1 VAVSMNILKDNKES
15 TIKYLI
21 SEIDNNKIVTR
32 NGTIFIKNVSEHKI
46 LTATLNYIRGR
57 QWIF

>member
-1 VAVSMNILKDNKES
+1 MNILKDNRES
-15 TIKYLI
+15 TIRYLI
-21 SEIDNNKIVTR
+21 SEIDNNQIVTR
-32 NGTIFIKNVSEHKI
+32 NGTIFIKSVREHKI

>member
-1 VAVSMNILKDNKES
+1 MNISKDNKES

-21 SEIDNNKIVTR
+21 SEINNNKIVTR
-32 NGTIFIKNVSEHKI
+32 NGTIFIKSVREHKI
-46 LTATLNYIRGR
+46 LTATLEYIRGR

>member
-1 VAVSMNILKDNKES
+1 MNILKDNKE

-32 NGTIFIKNVSEHKI
+32 NGTVFIKNVSEHKI
-46 LTATLNYIRGR
+46 LTATLDYIRGR

>member
-1 VAVSMNILKDNKES
+1 MNILKDNKES

-32 NGTIFIKNVSEHKI
+32 NGTVFIKNVSEHKI

-57 QWIF
+57 RWIF

>member
-1 VAVSMNILKDNKES
+1 MINILKDNRES

-21 SEIDNNKIVTR
+21 SEIDNNQIVTR
-32 NGTIFIKNVSEHKI
+32 NGTIFIKSVREHKI

>member
-1 VAVSMNILKDNKES
+1 MINILKDNRES
-15 TIKYLI
+15 TIRYLI

-46 LTATLNYIRGR
+46 LTATLEYIRGR

>member
-1 VAVSMNILKDNKES
+1 MNILKDKI
-15 TIKYLI
+15 IKYLI
-21 SEIDNNKIVTR
+21 SEIDNNKIITR
-32 NGTIFIKNVSEHKI
+32 NGTVFIKNVSEHKI

>member
-1 VAVSMNILKDNKES
+1 MINILKDNKES

-21 SEIDNNKIVTR
+21 SEINNNKIVTR

-46 LTATLNYIRGR
+46 LTATLEYIRGR